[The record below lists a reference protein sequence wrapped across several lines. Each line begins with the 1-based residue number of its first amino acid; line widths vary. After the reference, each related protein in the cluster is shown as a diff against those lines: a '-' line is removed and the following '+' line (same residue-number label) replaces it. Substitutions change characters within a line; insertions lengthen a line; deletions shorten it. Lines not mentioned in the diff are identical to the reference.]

1 LIGDY
6 IVKTCGGAQ
15 VNSFRRERAG
25 VPLIVPHRQI
35 NDKPY
40 TNSMNIALEDTSTE
54 KLTTNAGMPKYAH
67 YAESVSVTE
76 GYVMGKPVL
85 AVCGELFIPSRDPK
99 KFPVCPICK
108 EIVEA
113 LFLDKE

>member
-1 LIGDY
+1 
-6 IVKTCGGAQ
+6 
-15 VNSFRRERAG
+15 
-25 VPLIVPHRQI
+25 
-35 NDKPY
+35 
-40 TNSMNIALEDTSTE
+40 MNITVEDTSTE
-54 KLTTNAGMPKYAH
+54 EVTTNTGTPKYAH

-76 GYVMGKPVL
+76 GYVLGKPVL

-108 EIVEA
+108 KIIEA

>member
-1 LIGDY
+1 MTIS
-6 IVKTCGGAQ
+6 IQ
-15 VNSFRRERAG
+15 
-25 VPLIVPHRQI
+25 
-35 NDKPY
+35 
-40 TNSMNIALEDTSTE
+40 DTSTE
-54 KLTTNAGMPKYAH
+54 ELVTDTGGPKYAH

-76 GYVMGKPVL
+76 GYVLGKPVL